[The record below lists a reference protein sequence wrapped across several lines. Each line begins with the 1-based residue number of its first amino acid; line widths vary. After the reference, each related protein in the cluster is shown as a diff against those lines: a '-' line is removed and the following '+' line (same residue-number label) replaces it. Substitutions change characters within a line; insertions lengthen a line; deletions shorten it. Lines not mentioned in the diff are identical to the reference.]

1 MSPEEKIMAVATARL
16 RRAAIKLQAAVK
28 LALSRGGRANFGKS
42 GRTAGPLGSG
52 TVRNLTVKRRTVARR
67 LQDGNRRGR
76 GTISTPFA
84 KGTTMGL
91 EGRFSAKGN
100 LLGLVTRSKPGE
112 PPLFQ
117 SGRLRNSISH
127 AMVDRFTARVGTNV
141 KYARYLEL
149 GTKGGK
155 VIVPKRAKALF
166 DPVSKRF
173 FGKRVIQ
180 GAIRPRPFLK
190 PTLRKMHNEIMATL
204 AGKA

>member
-1 MSPEEKIMAVATARL
+1 VNVEQKLTAVATARL

-28 LALSRGGRANFGKS
+28 LALSRQGRANFGKS
-42 GRTAGPLGSG
+42 GRSKGPLGDN
-52 TVRNLTVKRRTVARR
+52 TVRNLTVRRRTLAKR
-67 LQDGNRRGR
+67 LQEGNRRGR

-84 KGTTMGL
+84 KGTTFGL
-91 EGRFSAKGN
+91 QGRFSAKGN
-100 LLGLVTRSKPGE
+100 LLGLVMRSKPGE
-112 PPLFQ
+112 PPRFQ
-117 SGRLRNSISH
+117 SGRLRNSISY
-127 AMVDRFTARVGTNV
+127 AMIDRFTARVGTNV

-155 VIVPKRAKALF
+155 VIVPKKAKALF
-166 DPVSKRF
+166 DPVSGRF

-190 PTLRKMHNEIMATL
+190 PTLRKMHGEIMATL